1 MSAADDHDEDT
12 LLMRILGNEILWV
25 SVAVI
30 GILCLAFYL
39 ATK

>member
-1 MSAADDHDEDT
+1 MSADDEEEDA

-25 SVAVI
+25 SVAAVA
-30 GILCLAFYL
+30 ILCLAFYL

>member
-1 MSAADDHDEDT
+1 MSADDQDEDS
-12 LLMRILGNEILWV
+12 LLMRILGNEIIWV
-25 SVAVI
+25 SVAVV